1 MQNEEQFFTQLLSIF
16 YSSAMVALGKLK
28 NPSSDKIERDLDQA
42 KNSIEMLEMIKIK
55 TTGNLSS
62 QQSKMLESILT
73 DLRLNFVD
81 EKKKDSISQ

>member
-28 NPSSDKIERDLDQA
+28 NPSTDKIERDLEQA

-55 TTGNLSS
+55 TAGNLSA
-62 QQSKMLESILT
+62 QQIKMLESILT

-81 EKKKDSISQ
+81 EKKKDSIS